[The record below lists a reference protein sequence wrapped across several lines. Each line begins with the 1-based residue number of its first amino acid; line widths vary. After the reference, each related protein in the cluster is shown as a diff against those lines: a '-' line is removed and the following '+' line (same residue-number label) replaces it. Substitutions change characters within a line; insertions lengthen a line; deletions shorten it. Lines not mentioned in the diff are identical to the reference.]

1 MSFERIVHTETDRRF
16 YASYL
21 KEFLPEHIFD
31 AHMHLWELR
40 HRSGSK
46 YIRRGE
52 DWAEQVEQAYPM
64 PMLREDYDRLFPDQT
79 LRGLI
84 FGWVGASINVE
95 ANNRYVGELVR
106 ENPGWYGLAVICPE
120 WDRETTLRQIEGNGL
135 RGMKPYITFA
145 APEIA
150 TPDITIYDIL
160 TPEQWELADAR
171 GYVCTLHLPRPGRL
185 HDPKNVEQLLEIDRK
200 YPNARVIVAHI
211 GRCYSNEDMGDAF
224 EQLKDTKNLCFD
236 FSGNTNALVIRRALE
251 IFGHQRMLYGSDL
264 PLTHIHMKRVYQNGH
279 YLNLIRGD
287 ERPQI
292 NHAAYMQPMPDAK
305 NYTYYLYE
313 SIHAFQEAAEALG
326 LNRAQVEDVMCRN
339 ALRLLEQ

>member
-185 HDPKNVEQLLEIDRK
+185 HDPKNGAYRALLQQRR
-200 YPNARVIVAHI
+200 Y
-211 GRCYSNEDMGDAF
+211 GRC
-224 EQLKDTKNLCFD
+224 L
-236 FSGNTNALVIRRALE
+236 
-251 IFGHQRMLYGSDL
+251 
-264 PLTHIHMKRVYQNGH
+264 
-279 YLNLIRGD
+279 
-287 ERPQI
+287 
-292 NHAAYMQPMPDAK
+292 
-305 NYTYYLYE
+305 
-313 SIHAFQEAAEALG
+313 
-326 LNRAQVEDVMCRN
+326 
-339 ALRLLEQ
+339 